1 MAMDSKEVMASDG
14 HKSSGLSLVDLPNE
28 IITKIFNLI
37 SFTDIAK
44 NRVVCRR
51 FNEIGSQVLN
61 REFQKLRNY
70 TQQRFQ
76 TIKSQM
82 PRRESARRKHPLAR
96 ESDIIETLHMRLTLL
111 QMTFSKHI
119 ERMHCCFFSGEILDE
134 VHRIIRYVRIT
145 PVLSRAYKVTDE
157 LFDLSTM
164 AMEYFKEHIE
174 PTLPEIN
181 YFGVA
186 DYLLDYSP
194 TLTGSPQT
202 QLSLMD
208 NTTKD
213 IHNSNRKKTFK
224 TNSNQMSSSSS
235 SSTYIV
241 KNSETTALK
250 KRLRAAEM
258 TIKRNNNQIQALKRE
273 VTLAKKRWSQQQ
285 RVTNNMRSRFDE
297 YDKKFET
304 TNRKLSAV
312 LEELSKCKTELQYW
326 RSTSPSGSTPTSN
339 VKPNTCRCNDGV
351 IEGQQLLVPEV
362 FKPIEE
368 KQPTTASHISQLID
382 NNHTNDLPL
391 VQKVE
396 EKLCKRKL
404 NYFEDNSCEKKCKKS

>member
-1 MAMDSKEVMASDG
+1 
-14 HKSSGLSLVDLPNE
+14 
-28 IITKIFNLI
+28 
-37 SFTDIAK
+37 
-44 NRVVCRR
+44 
-51 FNEIGSQVLN
+51 
-61 REFQKLRNY
+61 
-70 TQQRFQ
+70 
-76 TIKSQM
+76 
-82 PRRESARRKHPLAR
+82 
-96 ESDIIETLHMRLTLL
+96 MRLTLL

-134 VHRIIRYVRIT
+134 VHRILRYVKNT

-208 NTTKD
+208 NTTND
-213 IHNSNRKKTFK
+213 IHQRTSIYSNKKRTPRN
-224 TNSNQMSSSSS
+224 TNDLDSSSSS
-235 SSTYIV
+235 
-241 KNSETTALK
+241 KNSETLALK
-250 KRLRAAEM
+250 KRLRNME
-258 TIKRNNNQIQALKRE
+258 ICFKRNGTQILTLKRE
-273 VTLAKKRWSQQQ
+273 LTLMKKKCNQKQ
-285 RVTNNMRSRFDE
+285 RIANTVRTRFDD

-326 RSTSPSGSTPTSN
+326 RSTSPSSSTPTPN
-339 VKPNTCRCNDGV
+339 VKLNQCSRCSETANEV
-351 IEGQQLLVPEV
+351 ESLLLPEV
-362 FKPIEE
+362 FKPIDDKQSAASSSVNANAAEE
-368 KQPTTASHISQLID
+368 
-382 NNHTNDLPL
+382 TNESPVLR
-391 VQKVE
+391 VE
-396 EKLCKRKL
+396 GKHCKRKL
-404 NYFEDNSCEKKCKKS
+404 SYFDDKKIDKKSKKL

>member
-1 MAMDSKEVMASDG
+1 
-14 HKSSGLSLVDLPNE
+14 
-28 IITKIFNLI
+28 
-37 SFTDIAK
+37 
-44 NRVVCRR
+44 
-51 FNEIGSQVLN
+51 
-61 REFQKLRNY
+61 
-70 TQQRFQ
+70 
-76 TIKSQM
+76 M

-134 VHRIIRYVRIT
+134 VHRILNYVKQT
-145 PVLSRAYKVTDE
+145 TNLSRAYKVTDE

-208 NTTKD
+208 NTTND
-213 IHNSNRKKTFK
+213 MHRNSSVHSKRKTHK
-224 TNSNQMSSSSS
+224 TNNYRVESSSSHK
-235 SSTYIV
+235 T
-241 KNSETTALK
+241 ET
-250 KRLRAAEM
+250 
-258 TIKRNNNQIQALKRE
+258 IALKRRLGRME
-273 VTLAKKRWSQQQ
+273 LSVKRANSQILFLKRDLRLYKRKWSQTQ
-285 RVTNNMRSRFDE
+285 RQTNNLMTRFDD

-312 LEELSKCKTELQYW
+312 LEELSKCKTELQYF
-326 RSTSPSGSTPTSN
+326 RSKSPSNATPTPTG
-339 VKPNTCRCNDGV
+339 KPTHCKCADSS
-351 IEGQQLLVPEV
+351 QCLLIHESDTLLLPEV
-362 FKPIEE
+362 FQPINES
-368 KQPTTASHISQLID
+368 QTTSTQINTNVD
-382 NNHTNDLPL
+382 NNSLS
-391 VQKVE
+391 VVRKVN
-396 EKLCKRKL
+396 CKRKL
-404 NYFEDNSCEKKCKKS
+404 NYFDEKKCKLRKP